1 MSELDIYKEKL
12 ERAEHK
18 IRILED
24 LIENKSRELYKKNED
39 LIKLNEEITNWTF
52 AIGHDLQEP
61 LRTLI
66 GFSEILGTKCVKSAD
81 DSNSEALDECMV
93 KYIEHIQKSAYQMQA
108 MILGIL
114 EFTRIG
120 KKVALSSVDTKQILE
135 QVIHGLTAQIQANH
149 ATVTFDSLPNFIGY
163 KSYIAQLFQNLIS
176 NGIKF
181 AQADRAPKIKISAE
195 ELEDKIKFSVSD
207 NGIGID
213 ETNHQLIFNM
223 FKRVNSRENYK
234 GYGIGLAHC
243 KRIVELHGG
252 EIQVESS
259 KGQGSTFHFTISKE
273 LGNKV
278 SI

>member
-12 ERAEHK
+12 EHAEHK

-24 LIENKSRELYKKNED
+24 LIENKSREIYKKNED

-66 GFSEILGTKCVKSAD
+66 GFSEILGTKCIKSGE
-81 DSNSEALDECMV
+81 NNNPGALDECMV

-120 KKVALSSVDTKQILE
+120 KKVALSSIDTNQILE
-135 QVIHGLTAQIQANH
+135 QVIHGLSAQIQANN
-149 ATVTFDSLPNFIGY
+149 ATVIFDSLPGFIGY

-181 AQADRAPKIKISAE
+181 AQAGIEPIIKISAE

-213 ETNHQLIFNM
+213 ATNHQLIFNM
-223 FKRVNSRENYK
+223 FKRVQSRENYK

-243 KRIVELHGG
+243 KRIVELHDG

-259 KGQGSTFHFTISKE
+259 KGEGSTFHFTISKGLE
-273 LGNKV
+273 KQV
-278 SI
+278 SK

>member
-12 ERAEHK
+12 EHAEHK

-24 LIENKSRELYKKNED
+24 LIENKSREIYKKNED

-66 GFSEILGTKCVKSAD
+66 GFSEILGTKCIKSGE
-81 DSNSEALDECMV
+81 NTNPEALDECMV

-120 KKVALSSVDTKQILE
+120 KKVALSSIDTNQILE
-135 QVIHGLTAQIQANH
+135 QVIHGLSAQIQANN
-149 ATVTFDSLPNFIGY
+149 ATVIFNSLPGFIGY

-181 AQADRAPKIKISAE
+181 AHADRAPIIKISAE

-223 FKRVNSRENYK
+223 FKRVQSRENHK

-243 KRIVELHGG
+243 KRIVELHDG

-259 KGQGSTFHFTISKE
+259 KGEGSTFHFTISKGLE
-273 LGNKV
+273 KQV
-278 SI
+278 SK

>member
-12 ERAEHK
+12 EHAEHK

-24 LIENKSRELYKKNED
+24 LIENKSREIYKKNED

-66 GFSEILGTKCVKSAD
+66 GFSEILGTKCIKSGE
-81 DSNSEALDECMV
+81 NNNPEALDECMV

-120 KKVALSSVDTKQILE
+120 KKVALSSIDTNQILE
-135 QVIHGLTAQIQANH
+135 QVIHGLSAQIQANN
-149 ATVTFDSLPNFIGY
+149 ATVIFDSLPGFIGY

-181 AQADRAPKIKISAE
+181 AQAGIEPIIKISAE

-213 ETNHQLIFNM
+213 ATNHQLIFNM
-223 FKRVNSRENYK
+223 FKRVQSRENYK

-243 KRIVELHGG
+243 KRIVELHDG

-259 KGQGSTFHFTISKE
+259 KGEGSTFHFTISKGLE
-273 LGNKV
+273 KQV
-278 SI
+278 SK

>member
-12 ERAEHK
+12 EHAEHK

-24 LIENKSRELYKKNED
+24 LIENKSREIYKKNED

-66 GFSEILGTKCVKSAD
+66 GFSEILGTKCIKSGE
-81 DSNSEALDECMV
+81 NTNPEALDECMV

-120 KKVALSSVDTKQILE
+120 KKVALSSIDTNQILE
-135 QVIHGLTAQIQANH
+135 QVIHGLSAQIQANN
-149 ATVTFDSLPNFIGY
+149 ATVIFDSLPGFIGY

-181 AQADRAPKIKISAE
+181 AQAGIEPIIKISAE

-213 ETNHQLIFNM
+213 ATNHQLIFNM
-223 FKRVNSRENYK
+223 FKRVQSRENYK

-243 KRIVELHGG
+243 KRIVELHDG

-259 KGQGSTFHFTISKE
+259 KGEGSTFHFTISKGLE
-273 LGNKV
+273 KQV
-278 SI
+278 SK

>member
-12 ERAEHK
+12 EHAEHK

-24 LIENKSRELYKKNED
+24 LIENKSREIYKKNED

-66 GFSEILGTKCVKSAD
+66 GFSEILGTKCIKSGE
-81 DSNSEALDECMV
+81 NNNPEALDECMV

-120 KKVALSSVDTKQILE
+120 KKVALSSIDTNQILE
-135 QVIHGLTAQIQANH
+135 QVIHGLSAQIQANN
-149 ATVTFDSLPNFIGY
+149 ATVIFNSLPGFIGY

-181 AQADRAPKIKISAE
+181 AHADRAPIIKISAE

-213 ETNHQLIFNM
+213 ATNHQLIFNM
-223 FKRVNSRENYK
+223 FKRVQSRENYK

-243 KRIVELHGG
+243 KRIVELHDG

-259 KGQGSTFHFTISKE
+259 KGEGSTFHFTISKGLE
-273 LGNKV
+273 KQV
-278 SI
+278 SK